1 MKTTALR
8 IALATSLAI
17 ATLGASAATEAS
29 VSSAAEA
36 SKSSAAVGHPEDY
49 KVFID
54 APTGYAFVKT
64 PSRWVFTRK
73 VDSARVAE
81 SSAEKRVEKA
91 EATR

>member
-1 MKTTALR
+1 MKTTAIR
-8 IALATSLAI
+8 IALATTLAI

-29 VSSAAEA
+29 VSSG
-36 SKSSAAVGHPEDY
+36 AVGHPEDY

>member
-8 IALATSLAI
+8 ILLAASLSLSAF
-17 ATLGASAATEAS
+17 AASADTTEP
-29 VSSAAEA
+29 
-36 SKSSAAVGHPEDY
+36 SKAVGHPEDY

>member
-1 MKTTALR
+1 M
-8 IALATSLAI
+8 
-17 ATLGASAATEAS
+17 
-29 VSSAAEA
+29 
-36 SKSSAAVGHPEDY
+36 
-49 KVFID
+49 FID

>member
-1 MKTTALR
+1 MKTTAIR
-8 IALATSLAI
+8 IALATTLAI

-29 VSSAAEA
+29 V
-36 SKSSAAVGHPEDY
+36 SSAAVGHPEDY

-73 VDSARVAE
+73 VDSTRVAE

>member
-8 IALATSLAI
+8 IALATAFAI
-17 ATLGASAATEAS
+17 TPFAVSAATEA
-29 VSSAAEA
+29 AA
-36 SKSSAAVGHPEDY
+36 SAAVGHPEDY

-73 VDSARVAE
+73 IDSDRIAE
-81 SSAEKRVEKA
+81 SSAAKRVEKA
-91 EATR
+91 DAAPAR